1 MHIIYNN
8 MQSSW
13 NGELVMVSN
22 SENKFLLRF
31 DFFRS
36 GTYCGNTYWVI
47 LAETVFK
54 EVICIVAR
62 IYFNIEILRIQIL
75 GSRSFLRYN
84 SLPVRGL

>member
-1 MHIIYNN
+1 
-8 MQSSW
+8 
-13 NGELVMVSN
+13 MVSS

-36 GTYCGNTYWVI
+36 GSNAYWII

-84 SLPVRGL
+84 SLPVRDL